1 MGSILFDRF
10 NSFVSGLSLP
20 DLATFIFAGL
30 IIILCLFIIIYQRQ
44 LRNREANTGR
54 WDFIADHMIRSA
66 IFFEEDE
73 PVEPAKVFEQIIS
86 TQKFAVPDRLQ
97 KLLKN
102 SHFRKLLSGKL
113 VAAKR
118 NMTGGASDNLSQLYK
133 QLDLDKRAIEM
144 LDSSSWYLKALSL
157 QQLGIMG
164 LQEYEE
170 KIFGYVN
177 HKRGLIRVE
186 AQNAIL
192 KFQGF
197 GGLRF
202 LDTASYPITEWQ
214 QIKLL
219 DELSQLPNEHFTGI
233 DVWLSSTNDTVI
245 LFALK
250 LVKTYHRFELYDQV
264 KECLKHTN
272 PEVRRQ
278 AIWVLKELPNHETA
292 SDLITVYPA
301 ENTRNQIT
309 ILHVLESVS
318 TGSEIPFLSGLL
330 DDESDEIKF
339 NTVRTLASL
348 GTEGMEVVMQHPM
361 SDKFPLNQIIAQ
373 IKEELR

>member
-1 MGSILFDRF
+1 LASILFDRF
-10 NSFVSGLSLP
+10 NSFVSGLGLP

-66 IFFEEDE
+66 IFFEADE
-73 PVEPAKVFEQIIS
+73 PVEPDKVFEQIIS
-86 TQKFAVPDRLQ
+86 TQKFTVPGRLQ

-118 NMTGGASDNLSQLYK
+118 NMTGGASDNLTQLYK

-144 LDSSSWYLKALSL
+144 LDSSSWYLKALAL

-264 KECLKHTN
+264 KECLNHTN
-272 PEVRRQ
+272 PHVRRQ

-318 TGSEIPFLSGLL
+318 TGSEISFLSGLL

-348 GTEGMEVVMQHPM
+348 GAEGMEVVMQHPM

>member
-1 MGSILFDRF
+1 MASILFDRF
-10 NSFVSGLSLP
+10 NSFVSGLGLP

-66 IFFEEDE
+66 IFFEADE
-73 PVEPAKVFEQIIS
+73 PVEPDKVFEQIIS
-86 TQKFAVPDRLQ
+86 TQKFTVPGRLQ

-118 NMTGGASDNLSQLYK
+118 NMTGGASDNLTQLYK

-144 LDSSSWYLKALSL
+144 LDSSSWYLKALAL

-264 KECLKHTN
+264 KECLNHTN

-278 AIWVLKELPNHETA
+278 AIGVLKELPNHETA

-318 TGSEIPFLSGLL
+318 TGSEISFLSGLL

-348 GTEGMEVVMQHPM
+348 GAEGMEVVMQHPM